1 VYFVCNFAVK
11 EISDEKERIQ
21 TIYGL
26 TGRLPPANRDL
37 LERLVFHLT
46 RYCCVIFTRI
56 FVEFI
61 WCQNAL
67 CLMSYYC

>member
-1 VYFVCNFAVK
+1 MDFVCNFVVK

-26 TGRLPPANRDL
+26 IGRLPRANRDL

-46 RYCCVIFTRI
+46 RYFLLIFTKTLRVI
-56 FVEFI
+56 
-61 WCQNAL
+61 L
-67 CLMSYYC
+67 Y